1 MGDPRELAALC
12 ARHGIATEWEDVWG
26 EMRRVP
32 EESLAALASAFDET
46 PSASPRALLPPMTVA
61 TRGEAAHIAVTREA
75 LPERA
80 PLAWQIELED
90 GTRREQ
96 PWTPASAH
104 AAALVLPT
112 DLPCG
117 YHRLRLL
124 AGGSVLAESA
134 LAIAPL
140 RCYRP
145 PAIEGGGRV
154 WGCAAQL
161 YSVRSERNWGIG
173 DFTDLRA
180 LVEQWGAQGAGIV
193 AVNPMHALFPDNPEH
208 ASPYSPSSRLFVDVL
223 YLDVEAIEDF
233 RECEDAQQLVRSAP
247 FQAEL
252 ARLRELPLVD
262 YKGVAA
268 AKLPVLEKL
277 HGSFRARHGDGATP
291 RGEAYRAFR
300 RERGESLA
308 RQGVFD
314 ALQERFRRETGAW
327 GWPAWPEPYR
337 DPGSPE
343 VAAFARDHAER
354 IDFFCWLQWQADL
367 QLAAVGAVAERL
379 QLGVGLYQD
388 LAVSVDRGGAE
399 TWSHRDL
406 YVLDASVGAPPDEFN
421 TAGQNWGLPPLH
433 PERLRAA
440 GFAPFIAMLR
450 ANMRHAGALRIDHVM
465 ALMRLY
471 WVPPGASAAAGAY
484 VSYPFRELL
493 ALIALESERNRCMV
507 IGEALGTVPDE
518 VLQGLEQSGL
528 FAYSVLWFERS
539 TEGGFRPPAEY
550 AQDALVSATTHDL
563 PTIAG
568 WWEGRDLTL
577 REKFGV
583 FPSEEVRLKAVLGRA
598 EDRVRLLVALQRE
611 RLLPPGATVDP
622 ASLPAATPEL
632 TQAVHTLLART
643 PSRLFVVQLEDL
655 LGLADQVNLPGT
667 TEDRH
672 PNWRRKLALA
682 LERMPQDRR
691 FQALTGMLAAER
703 PRSRVLERAVPVRA
717 RIPRATY
724 RLQLHAGFTFA
735 DAGRIVPYLARLGVS
750 HVYLS
755 PVLRA
760 RPGSTHGYDIIDH
773 NAFNPELGGREGF
786 EQLAATAREHGL
798 GLVLDIV
805 PNHMG
810 VMGEDNK
817 WWMDVLENG
826 PASLH
831 AGFFDIEWQP
841 VDEAMHNRVLL
852 PVLGAQY
859 GEVLERGELRVE
871 LEPESGGFA
880 VRYYAHRFPVDPR
893 EYPRILEPVA
903 TPLATTG
910 LDPAVGAELAS
921 VIAAFG
927 HLPPREDTTPEAVA
941 ERNRDKEVHKRRLA
955 RLLAEDAGVRALLER
970 AVVTINGTPGSA
982 ASFDAL
988 HALLEAQAY
997 RLAYWR
1003 VASDEIN
1010 YRRFF
1015 DINDLAAL
1023 RMENEAVFE
1032 ATHGLVL
1039 QLAADGVVDGLRID
1053 HPDGLYDPEEYFRRL
1068 QERYARLAG
1077 VELGTATG
1085 GRPPRPLWVV
1095 GEKITARH
1103 ENLPET
1109 WPVHGTVGYRFA
1121 TVVNGLFVDGT
1132 SKTKLIRT
1140 WRAFGGLD
1148 LDFEEASYQGKRR
1161 VMRAALASE
1170 LTVLAS
1176 RLLRLARADRRTRD
1190 FTFNTLRLALA
1201 EVVACFPV
1209 YRTYIADRGAS
1220 GQDRRYIEWAVA
1232 RAKRRTRAGE
1242 TSIFDFIR
1250 RAMLAQAPED
1260 ASDDVRA
1267 QYRAF
1272 AMKLQQFTAPVAAKG
1287 VEDSA
1292 FYVFFPL
1299 AALNE
1304 VGADPDMFGITVSAF
1319 HAASAD
1325 RCAKWPHTMLAT
1337 STHDNKRSEDVRARI
1352 DVISEM
1358 PAAWRLLLRR
1368 WSRMNR
1374 SRRRVH
1380 EGEVA
1385 PSPNDEYLL
1394 YQTLLGSF
1402 PPGPLDQAGLDDY
1415 RARIHAYME
1424 KAVRE
1429 AKQRSSWINVNE
1441 GYESAVRAF
1450 VDALLGKREGNRFLD
1465 DLATQAATV
1474 AWFGRLNALAMTLL
1488 KLVSP
1493 GVPDLYQGTELP
1505 DLSLVDP
1512 DNRRPVDYG
1521 ARAALLDELDA
1532 LATASPA
1539 DLGDRVAA
1547 FASDPIDARAKLWI
1561 VLRALDLRRKDTEL
1575 FEAGSYL
1582 PLEASGERAAHVVAF
1597 ARRFGDRVVIA
1608 VVPRLCAKLLGEPG
1622 RLPVGEAVWG
1632 DTAIDL
1638 APLGVGGP
1646 LRDALTG
1653 ATTALGAGRV
1663 AIASL
1668 LQRFPVALLQP
1679 MPG

>member
-12 ARHGIATEWEDVWG
+12 ARHGIATEWEDVRG

-32 EESLAALASAFDET
+32 EESLLALAGAFDDDARADAGAILLPMVIAIHGEAATFTIGRDALPTQAALAW
-46 PSASPRALLPPMTVA
+46 
-61 TRGEAAHIAVTREA
+61 G
-75 LPERA
+75 
-80 PLAWQIELED
+80 IELED
-90 GTRREQ
+90 GTRFEQ
-96 PWTPASAH
+96 PWTPPRQDPTSL
-104 AAALVLPT
+104 ALPADLPT
-112 DLPCG
+112 G
-117 YHRLRLL
+117 YHRLRIL
-124 AGGSVLAESA
+124 ASGAVIAEST
-134 LAIAPL
+134 LAVAPP

-173 DFTDLRA
+173 DFTDLRT
-180 LVEQWGAQGAGIV
+180 LLEQWGAQGAGIV
-193 AVNPMHALFPDNPEH
+193 AVNPLHALFPDNPEH

-223 YLDVEAIEDF
+223 YLDVEAIDDF
-233 RECEDAQQLVRSAP
+233 RECEEAQQIVRSAA

-252 ARLRELPLVD
+252 ARLRDLPLVD

-268 AKLPVLEKL
+268 AKLPLLAKL
-277 HGSFRARHGDGATP
+277 HASFRARHGEGLTP
-291 RGEAYRAFR
+291 RGDAYLAFR
-300 RERGESLA
+300 REQSEALD
-308 RQGVFD
+308 RQGLFD
-314 ALQERFRRETGAW
+314 ALQEHFRRETGAW

-337 DPGSPE
+337 ATDSPQ
-343 VAAFARDHAER
+343 VIAFAREHAER

-367 QLAAVGAVAERL
+367 QLAAVGAAGERL
-379 QLGVGLYQD
+379 RLGVGLYQD

-406 YVLDASVGAPPDEFN
+406 YVLDASVGAPPDELN

-507 IGEALGTVPDE
+507 IGEALGTVPEE
-518 VLQGLEQSGL
+518 VLRGLDEAGI
-528 FAYSVLWFERS
+528 FAYSVLWFERG
-539 TEGGFRPPAEY
+539 EDGGFAPPADY
-550 AQDALVSATTHDL
+550 PPDALVSATMHDL

-568 WWEGRDLTL
+568 WWEGRDLTM
-577 REKFGV
+577 REQFGV
-583 FPSEEVRLKAVLGRA
+583 FPSEDVRLKAVLGRA
-598 EDRVRLLVALQRE
+598 EDRVRLLVALE
-611 RLLPPGATVDP
+611 RDKLLPPGATLDP
-622 ASLPAATPEL
+622 ASMPAATPEL
-632 TQAVHTLLART
+632 AQAVHTFLART
-643 PSRLFVVQLEDL
+643 PSRLFVAQLEDL
-655 LGLADQVNLPGT
+655 LGLNDQVNLPGT

-672 PNWRRKLALA
+672 PNWRRKLPLA

-691 FQALTGMLAAER
+691 FQALAGMLAAER
-703 PRSRVLERAVPVRA
+703 PQSRVLERAVPARA

-724 RLQLHAGFTFA
+724 RLQLHAGFTFE
-735 DAGRIVPYLARLGVS
+735 DAARVVPYLARLGVS

-773 NAFNPELGGREGF
+773 HAFNPELGGREGF
-786 EQLAATAREHGL
+786 ERLAAVAREHGL

-810 VMGEDNK
+810 VMGADNR

-841 VDEAMHNRVLL
+841 LDAAMQNRVLV

-859 GEVLERGELRVE
+859 GEVLERGELVVE
-871 LEPESGGFA
+871 FEPEAGGFA

-903 TPLATTG
+903 TPLGTAS
-910 LDPAVGAELAS
+910 LDPAAAAELAS

-927 HLPPREDTTPEAVA
+927 HLPARHDTRPEAVA
-941 ERNRDKEVHKRRLA
+941 ERDRDKEVHKRRLA
-955 RLLAEDAGVRALLER
+955 RLAAEQPAVRALVER
-970 AVVTINGTPGSA
+970 AVTAINGTPGSPA
-982 ASFDAL
+982 TFDGL

-1015 DINDLAAL
+1015 DTNDLAAL

-1077 VELGTATG
+1077 VDLGTPCN

-1132 SKTKLIRT
+1132 AKTKLLRT
-1140 WRAFGGLD
+1140 WRAFSGLD
-1148 LDFEEASYQGKRR
+1148 LDFEEAAYEGKRR

-1176 RLLRLARADRRTRD
+1176 KLLRLARADRRTRD

-1209 YRTYIADRGAS
+1209 YRTYIADKGAS
-1220 GQDRRYIEWAVA
+1220 AQDRRYIEWAVA

-1242 TSIFDFIR
+1242 TTIFGFIR
-1250 RAMLAQAPED
+1250 RAMLGHAPDD
-1260 ASDDVRA
+1260 ANDEVRT

-1304 VGADPDMFGITVSAF
+1304 VGADPDMFGMTVAAF

-1337 STHDNKRSEDVRARI
+1337 STHDNKRSEDVRGRI

-1394 YQTLLGSF
+1394 YQTLLGSL
-1402 PPGPLDQAGLDDY
+1402 PLEPLDQAGLDAY

-1441 GYESAVRAF
+1441 GYESAVHAF
-1450 VDALLGKREGNRFLD
+1450 IDALLGKRDGNRFLE
-1465 DLATQAATV
+1465 DLAAQAATV
-1474 AWFGRLNALAMTLL
+1474 GWFGRLSSLAMTLV

-1493 GVPDLYQGTELP
+1493 GVPDLYQGTEVP

-1512 DNRRPVDYG
+1512 DNRRPVDYA
-1521 ARAALLDELDA
+1521 ARAALLDELEA
-1532 LATASPA
+1532 LAKKPA
-1539 DLGDRVAA
+1539 DAIAERAA
-1547 FASDPIDARAKLWI
+1547 QFARDPLDARAKLWI
-1561 VLRALDLRRKDTEL
+1561 VLRALDLRREDPEL
-1575 FEAGSYL
+1575 FEAGSYV

-1597 ARRFGDRVVIA
+1597 ARRADERAVVA
-1608 VVPRLCAKLLGEPG
+1608 VVPRLCAKLLAEPG

-1638 APLGVGGP
+1638 GPLGALRG

-1653 ATTALGAGRV
+1653 TEGAVGAGWV
-1663 AIASL
+1663 PVASL
-1668 LQRFPVALLQP
+1668 LRHFPVALLAP
-1679 MPG
+1679 AGD

>member
-26 EMRRVP
+26 EKRRVP
-32 EESLAALASAFDET
+32 EESLIALAGAFDDAARAD
-46 PSASPRALLPPMTVA
+46 ASVILPPMVVAIRGAPATVPFA
-61 TRGEAAHIAVTREA
+61 RDT
-75 LPERA
+75 LPVQGA
-80 PLAWQIELED
+80 LAWQIELED
-90 GTRREQ
+90 GTRFEQ
-96 PWTPASAH
+96 PWTPPRQDEASL
-104 AAALVLPT
+104 ALPADLPT
-112 DLPCG
+112 G
-117 YHRLRLL
+117 YHRLRIL
-124 AGGSVLAESA
+124 ASGAVLAEST
-134 LAIAPL
+134 LAVAPP

-145 PAIEGGGRV
+145 PAIEGDGRV

-173 DFTDLRA
+173 DFTDLRT
-180 LVEQWGAQGAGIV
+180 LVEHWGAHGAGIV
-193 AVNPMHALFPDNPEH
+193 AVNPLHALFPDNPEH

-223 YLDVEAIEDF
+223 YLDVEAIDDF
-233 RECEDAQQLVRSAP
+233 RECEEAQQIVRSAA

-268 AKLPVLEKL
+268 AKLPLLEKL
-277 HGSFRARHGDGATP
+277 HASFCDRHGDGRTP
-291 RGEAYRAFR
+291 RGEAYLAFR
-300 RERGESLA
+300 RERGEALD
-308 RQGVFD
+308 RHGLFD
-314 ALQERFRRETGAW
+314 ALQEHFRRETGAW

-337 DPGSPE
+337 EPQSPE
-343 VAAFARDHAER
+343 VLAFARAHVER

-379 QLGVGLYQD
+379 RLGVGLYQD
-388 LAVSVDRGGAE
+388 LAVSVDRAGAE

-406 YVLDASVGAPPDEFN
+406 YVLEASVGAPPDEFN
-421 TAGQNWGLPPLH
+421 TSGQNWGLPPPH

-450 ANMRHAGALRIDHVM
+450 ASMRHAGALRIDHVM

-484 VSYPFRELL
+484 VSYPLRELL
-493 ALIALESERNRCMV
+493 ALIALESDRSRCMV
-507 IGEALGTVPDE
+507 IGEALGTVPEEMLCRLDDA
-518 VLQGLEQSGL
+518 GI
-528 FAYSVLWFERS
+528 FAYSVLWFERGKD
-539 TEGGFRPPAEY
+539 GGFRPPADY
-550 AQDALVSATTHDL
+550 PADALVSATTHDL

-568 WWEGRDLTL
+568 WWEGRDLTQ
-577 REKFGV
+577 RERFGV

-598 EDRVRLLVALQRE
+598 EDRVRLLLALERE
-611 RLLPPGATVDP
+611 RLLPPGATLDP
-622 ASLPAATPEL
+622 ASMPAATPEFA
-632 TQAVHTLLART
+632 QAVHTLLART
-643 PSRLFVVQLEDL
+643 PSRLFVAQLEDL
-655 LGLADQVNLPGT
+655 LGLSDQVNLPGT

-672 PNWRRKLALA
+672 PNWRRKLPLA

-691 FQALTGMLAAER
+691 FQALAGMLAVER
-703 PRSRVLERAVPVRA
+703 PQSRVRERAVPARA

-724 RLQLHAGFTFA
+724 RLQLHAGFTFE
-735 DAGRIVPYLARLGVS
+735 DTTRIVPYLARLGVS

-773 NAFNPELGGREGF
+773 NAFNAELGGREGF
-786 EQLAATAREHGL
+786 ARLATVAREHGL

-810 VMGEDNK
+810 VMGADNR

-826 PASLH
+826 PASVH

-841 VDEAMHNRVLL
+841 LDEAMQDRVLL

-859 GEVLERGELRVE
+859 GEVLERGELAVAF
-871 LEPESGGFA
+871 EPDAGGFA
-880 VRYYAHRFPVDPR
+880 VRYYSHRFPVDPR

-903 TPLATTG
+903 TPLGTAS
-910 LDPAVGAELAS
+910 LDPATAAELAS

-927 HLPPREDTTPEAVA
+927 HLPPRHDTRPEAVA

-955 RLLAEDAGVRALLER
+955 RLVADEPAVRALVER
-970 AVVTINGTPGSA
+970 AVTVINGTPGSPA
-982 ASFDAL
+982 TFDAL
-988 HALLEAQAY
+988 HTLLEAQAY

-1039 QLAADGVVDGLRID
+1039 QLAADGVVDGLRVD

-1077 VELGTATG
+1077 VELGTPCA

-1132 SKTKLIRT
+1132 AKTKLIRT
-1140 WRAFGGLD
+1140 WRAFSGLD
-1148 LDFEEASYQGKRR
+1148 LDFEEASYLGKRG

-1176 RLLRLARADRRTRD
+1176 KLLRLARSDRRTRD

-1209 YRTYIADRGAS
+1209 YRTYIAAKGAS
-1220 GQDRRYIEWAVA
+1220 GQDRRYVEWAVS

-1242 TSIFDFIR
+1242 TTIFDFIR
-1250 RAMLAQAPED
+1250 RAMLGQAPDD
-1260 ASDDVRA
+1260 ANDEVRA
-1267 QYRAF
+1267 RYRAF

-1299 AALNE
+1299 ASLNE
-1304 VGADPDMFGITVSAF
+1304 VGADPDMFGMTVAAF

-1402 PPGPLDQAGLDDY
+1402 PLEPLDQSGLDAY

-1441 GYESAVRAF
+1441 GYESAVHAF
-1450 VDALLGKREGNRFLD
+1450 IDALLGRRDGNRFLD

-1474 AWFGRLNALAMTLL
+1474 GWFGRLNSLAMTLV

-1493 GVPDLYQGTELP
+1493 GVPDLYQGTEIP

-1512 DNRRPVDYG
+1512 DNRRPVDYA
-1521 ARAALLDELDA
+1521 ARAALLDELEA
-1532 LATASPA
+1532 LTKKPA
-1539 DLGDRVAA
+1539 AVIAARVAQ
-1547 FASDPIDARAKLWI
+1547 FARDPLDARAKLWI
-1561 VLRALDLRRKDTEL
+1561 VLRALELRKDAEL
-1575 FEAGSYL
+1575 FELGSYV

-1597 ARRFGDRVVIA
+1597 ARRCGDRALIA
-1608 VVPRLCAKLLGEPG
+1608 IVPRLCARLLGEPG
-1622 RLPVGEAVWG
+1622 RLPLGEAVWG

-1638 APLGVGGP
+1638 APLGALGG

-1653 ATTALGAGRV
+1653 SQGAAGAAWV
-1663 AIASL
+1663 PVASL
-1668 LQRFPVALLQP
+1668 LRHLPVALLVP
-1679 MPG
+1679 ASE